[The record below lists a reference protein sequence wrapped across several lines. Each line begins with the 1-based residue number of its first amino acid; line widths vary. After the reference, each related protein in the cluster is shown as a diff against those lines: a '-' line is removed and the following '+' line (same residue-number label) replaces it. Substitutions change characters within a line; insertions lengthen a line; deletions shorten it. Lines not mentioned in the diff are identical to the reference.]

1 MANITGFNSQK
12 RREYLHREATD
23 ALEKAINMEADK
35 ESGNNSDIGD
45 RDCDNQTKVLDNLPN
60 RLDTKHVLSELS
72 VTKAVNRE
80 SKRELCLI
88 DDEFSRYDAEDK
100 DYIAEIKMRGS
111 WYPDCLIE
119 HDKAQTNVMLAE
131 QRGKEFIYIVAT
143 SDDIYVFNVSTLWAK
158 GYKFNWD
165 WKELPKNTDFG
176 GKDQKITKFV
186 GYLNVL
192 DASVHYQN
200 KP

>member
-1 MANITGFNSQK
+1 MADTTGFNAQK

-23 ALEKAINMEADK
+23 ALEKAINTEADK
-35 ESGNNSDIGD
+35 ESGNNSHSGD
-45 RDCDNQTKVLDNLPN
+45 RDGDNQAEVLGDLPN

-72 VTKAVNRE
+72 VTETVNKE
-80 SKRELCLI
+80 SKREFRLV

-100 DYIAEIKMRGS
+100 DYIAEIKMRGK

-131 QRGKEFIYIVAT
+131 QMGKEFVYIVAT
-143 SDDIYVFNVSTLWAK
+143 AEDIYIFNVSTLWGK

-165 WKELPKNTDFG
+165 WKILPKNTDFG
-176 GKDQKITKFV
+176 GIDQKITKFV
-186 GYLNVL
+186 GFINIL

-200 KP
+200 QA